1 MHYVFI
7 TGGVSSSLG
16 KGLASAALASLL
28 QLRNFKVRIRKLDPY
43 LNVDP
48 GTMNPVEHGEVF
60 VTRDGK
66 ETDLDLGYYERF
78 LDTSTT
84 EQNSTS
90 YGKLFQKL
98 LDKERNGDY
107 LGETVQ
113 LILAVLLVIFVLLQG
128 SDNEGLG
135 LGGGGGLGGMMSA
148 RGSANLLSRL
158 TAITA
163 TLFMIMSVILTI
175 SASVSSDKNILES
188 LPDVNSSE
196 SDTNTSTE
204 PSIPENN

>member
-1 MHYVFI
+1 M
-7 TGGVSSSLG
+7 TSL
-16 KGLASAALASLL
+16 
-28 QLRNFKVRIRKLDPY
+28 III
-43 LNVDP
+43 
-48 GTMNPVEHGEVF
+48 
-60 VTRDGK
+60 
-66 ETDLDLGYYERF
+66 
-78 LDTSTT
+78 
-84 EQNSTS
+84 
-90 YGKLFQKL
+90 
-98 LDKERNGDY
+98 
-107 LGETVQ
+107 Q

-188 LPDVNSSE
+188 LPDVNSTE
-196 SDTNTSTE
+196 RDTKTSTE

>member
-1 MHYVFI
+1 M
-7 TGGVSSSLG
+7 TSL
-16 KGLASAALASLL
+16 
-28 QLRNFKVRIRKLDPY
+28 III
-43 LNVDP
+43 
-48 GTMNPVEHGEVF
+48 
-60 VTRDGK
+60 
-66 ETDLDLGYYERF
+66 
-78 LDTSTT
+78 
-84 EQNSTS
+84 
-90 YGKLFQKL
+90 
-98 LDKERNGDY
+98 
-107 LGETVQ
+107 Q

-148 RGSANLLSRL
+148 RGAANLLSRL

-188 LPDVNSSE
+188 LPYVNSTE
-196 SDTNTSTE
+196 RDTNTSTE

>member
-1 MHYVFI
+1 M
-7 TGGVSSSLG
+7 TSL
-16 KGLASAALASLL
+16 
-28 QLRNFKVRIRKLDPY
+28 III
-43 LNVDP
+43 
-48 GTMNPVEHGEVF
+48 
-60 VTRDGK
+60 
-66 ETDLDLGYYERF
+66 
-78 LDTSTT
+78 
-84 EQNSTS
+84 
-90 YGKLFQKL
+90 
-98 LDKERNGDY
+98 
-107 LGETVQ
+107 Q

-188 LPDVNSSE
+188 LPVVNSTE
-196 SDTNTSTE
+196 SDSITPAD